1 MVGKLLHMLLNDEVD
16 ITDLKINQR
25 AIEYSIDHRKTWK
38 RLPCNEF
45 IDFILASQS
54 IGTTDGGTIDLS
66 KIVTKDD
73 LQVALSSYV
82 KNTAIANFIT
92 NTDLTTIL
100 ADYVKGTDIDARITA
115 LTSTYVT
122 ATQVQN
128 LITAAGHLTAA
139 DIANFLTSDQID
151 AKIAAA
157 IALITPTPS
166 DPDAPVSGL
175 TQAQVEALIA
185 ASGHLTAADITDFLT
200 EAQIDAKI
208 AALNHLTAADIA
220 NFLTES
226 QIDTKIA
233 TAIANSGHLTS
244 ADIAGMLTAADLVG
258 YVKTSDIANFVT
270 GAQVDQKI
278 ANAGH
283 LTSADLAGYVQSSD
297 IANFVTGAQV
307 DSKIAAAGH
316 LTAAD
321 IADFL
326 TESQIDSKISAA
338 IAAAGTG
345 AGLTEQEV
353 KDLIAAAGHLTA
365 ADIANFLTSDQIDA
379 KISTAIANSGH
390 LTSADIASFITSDDI
405 ANFLTES
412 QIDQK
417 IADAFASSSSS
428 MTVQQITQL
437 VEDTVAAEMTGFIT
451 ESQIDQKINDALS
464 KVSGGVTP
472 EYVNNAIETALQDIT
487 SAELSSPLS
496 FNLYKIDGTPVP
508 QSFAQGDTI
517 ESVLRTLVSGNKIM
531 VYDPDVKIPASMIDN
546 SGSTT
551 PPSTGGEE
559 GGIPADAQNYR
570 YYGPVKEGVNISDP
584 ANVVVLNKLNDVST
598 NVFDWQGI
606 ILNEER
612 MCYAYP
618 SSLGSLT
625 TITDPY
631 GFSYM
636 NSFKKTVVNING
648 TEFFVYCQETGSDI
662 LEEDG
667 YFMKFNC

>member
-45 IDFILASQS
+45 IDFVLASQS

-100 ADYVKGTDIDARITA
+100 ADYVKGADIDARITA

-128 LITAAGHLTAA
+128 LITAAGHLTSA

-283 LTSADLAGYVQSSD
+283 LT
-297 IANFVTGAQV
+297 
-307 DSKIAAAGH
+307 
-316 LTAAD
+316 AAD

-379 KISTAIANSGH
+379 KISAAISSSGH

-606 ILNEER
+606 VLTEER

-636 NSFKKTVVNING
+636 NSFKKTVVDING